1 LNRRVNTQKVLTDMA
16 LARQRIQELEESELR
31 RQKLDSD
38 LKERVKELECLYGVS
53 EILDRMET
61 AREDVYSE
69 VPDLVRSAFQHPE
82 DTGVEITIRNRIY
95 STRNFCTSRW
105 RLSRPIRIGRQRV
118 GGLVVCHLGDHIG
131 RNPFLKEERQLLKAV
146 AKRLS
151 IAVERLKMGAQMK
164 NSERFYRSL
173 FENANDGI
181 FLHYPDGRIGM
192 ANRAMAKITDYS
204 VKELLGMKVA
214 DLMSPEPKSVD
225 SEVALPRKTE
235 GRTSHHRQVKMTTRK
250 GDVRFVEVTDN
261 RLTSA
266 DRIVVTQ
273 TIVRDMTMERRR
285 ADSIHAYAGQVIT
298 AQENERK
305 RIARE
310 LHDETIQALLSLG
323 MDIDAVI
330 STEKALPLDLATR
343 LGELRNRTRD
353 IREGVKNL
361 TRALRPPMLDEVGL
375 LTALRWLTT
384 DVTAQRG
391 VDTKLEVRGEARRLS
406 PEAEVTIFRVV
417 QEALNNVAKH
427 SGARTA
433 RVVLQFD
440 REQVKLVVS
449 DDGRGFDLS
458 RESEGYGK
466 SGRIGIIG
474 MNERARL
481 LNGTIS
487 FDSTPDLGT
496 TVVLEAPV

>member
-1 LNRRVNTQKVLTDMA
+1 
-16 LARQRIQELEESELR
+16 LA
-31 RQKLDSD
+31 D
-38 LKERVKELECLYGVS
+38 
-53 EILDRMET
+53 
-61 AREDVYSE
+61 
-69 VPDLVRSAFQHPE
+69 
-82 DTGVEITIRNRIY
+82 
-95 STRNFCTSRW
+95 W
-105 RLSRPIRIGRQRV
+105 W
-118 GGLVVCHLGDHIG
+118 LGDHTG
-131 RNPFLKEERQLLKAV
+131 RAPFLKEERQLLKAV
-146 AKRLS
+146 AERLS
-151 IAVERLKMGAQMK
+151 IAVERLKLEAQLK

-192 ANRAMAKITDYS
+192 ANRAMAKIADYS
-204 VKELLGMKVA
+204 VKELLRMNVS
-214 DLMSPEPKSVD
+214 DLMSPGPKAVD
-225 SEVALPRKTE
+225 GQVVLAGKPE
-235 GRTSHHRQVKMTTRK
+235 GRKSQHRQVKMTTKK
-250 GDVRFVEVTDN
+250 GDVRFVEVADN
-261 RLTSA
+261 RLTNA
-266 DRIVVTQ
+266 DRVIVTQ
-273 TIVRDMTMERRR
+273 TIVRDVTVERRR
-285 ADSIHAYAGQVIT
+285 AESIHAYAGQVIT

-330 STEKALPLDLATR
+330 RTEKTLPSDLAAR

-384 DVTAQRG
+384 DITAQRG
-391 VDTKLEVRGEARRLS
+391 VDTKLEVRGDARRLS
-406 PEAEVTIFRVV
+406 PEAEVTIFRVA

-458 RESEGYGK
+458 RESEGYSK

-481 LNGTIS
+481 LNGTIR

>member
-1 LNRRVNTQKVLTDMA
+1 LNRRIDMQKAITDIA
-16 LARQRIQELEESELR
+16 QARRRIQELEGSEFGR
-31 RQKLDSD
+31 RKLDSE
-38 LKERVKELECLYGVS
+38 LNERVKELECLYGVS
-53 EILDRMET
+53 GILDSLET
-61 AREDVYSE
+61 TREDVYSQ
-69 VPDLVRSAFQHPE
+69 VLDIVRSAFQQPK
-82 DTGVEITIRNRIY
+82 DTGVEITIHNKSY
-95 STRNFCTSRW
+95 STRNFRFSRW
-105 RLSRPIRIGRQRV
+105 QLSRPIRIGRERV
-118 GGLVVCHLGDHIG
+118 GSVVVCHLGDHTG
-131 RNPFLKEERQLLKAV
+131 RTPFLKEERQLLKAV
-146 AKRLS
+146 AERLS
-151 IAVERLKMGAQMK
+151 TAVERLKMEAQLK

-181 FLHYPDGRIGM
+181 FLHYPGGRIGM

-204 VKELLGMKVA
+204 VKELLGMNVA
-214 DLMSPEPKSVD
+214 DLMLPEPKSVD
-225 SEVALPRKTE
+225 STVALPRKPQ
-235 GRTSHHRQVKMTTRK
+235 GRTSHRRQVKMTTKK

-261 RLTSA
+261 RLTSS

-273 TIVRDMTMERRR
+273 TIVRDVTMERRR

-330 STEKALPLDLATR
+330 RTEKALPLDLATR

-384 DVTAQRG
+384 DITAQRG
-391 VDTKLEVRGEARRLS
+391 VDTKLEVRGDARRLS

-433 RVVLQFD
+433 RVILQFD
-440 REQVKLVVS
+440 LEKVKLVVS
-449 DDGRGFDLS
+449 DDGHGFDLAK
-458 RESEGYGK
+458 ENEGYGR
-466 SGRIGIIG
+466 SGKIGIIG

-481 LNGTIS
+481 LNGTIR

-496 TVVLEAPV
+496 MVVLEAPV